1 MKTDELR
8 EMYLSFFEGKG
19 HTRCSSDVLVPTWD
33 PSVLFTPAGMNQFK
47 DHFLGKVKLD
57 FTRAT
62 TSQKCL
68 RTGDIENVGR
78 TAYHHTFF
86 EMLGNFSF
94 GDYFK
99 SEAIAWAWEFLTD
112 KKWLALEQGRLSIS
126 VYEDDDEA
134 AQIWHEQIGL
144 PSSKI
149 RRLDEDENF
158 WPAGAPTQGPDG
170 VCGPCSEIFYLDD
183 KGESVEIWNL
193 VFTQFNR
200 VGEAP
205 DNLRPLPSK
214 NIDTGMGLE
223 RTAATL
229 QGKDTNYH
237 IDVLLPIVEA
247 VGEICGLPYQ
257 AESNEGRRMR
267 RIADHIRACTFAIH
281 ENIYPGPNKE
291 KYVVR
296 RLLRRAILD
305 GHQLGQRDPFLK
317 QLVPCVVQMMKNPYP
332 ELAETVDRVAQVIE
346 QEEKTF
352 FATIDAGLERIE
364 RIFGEIESRQ
374 QLRVSGESAA
384 ELYQTYGVPPELV
397 ESMAIER
404 NLMFDWDGFR
414 SAMEQHGIESGRGQ
428 FELFKTGPIESLKR
442 SLQATDFVGYGA
454 TESEVAIKAIIIS
467 DDDKQQ
473 LTDTWEQIDEQEILV
488 VLDSSPFYGES
499 GGQVGDSG
507 LLDGGSFQF
516 RVQDTQKDGD
526 LLIHHGSLESG
537 CLQAGET
544 AMARVDV
551 SRRDAIRRAHSAT
564 HILHYALQ
572 RALGKHAQQQG
583 SKVDADWLRFD
594 FTNLQP
600 VTEAELDQIEQDVI
614 SQISAAA
621 PVGWEVLPLA
631 EARAAGAMM
640 LFGEKYP
647 DPVRMVSMG
656 DFSKELCGGTHL
668 QSTADV
674 GSFEITSEEGIAA
687 GTRRIVALTGEK
699 AQSYRERVQETVQQA
714 GELLA
719 SGPLELVQAAGQ
731 LTEQVRDLKKQLS
744 AGTPSG
750 KQSRD
755 DPVATVPG
763 TTSLDYAVLRNALR
777 ATARTINVSLFDV
790 TDRVRAL
797 QNEAQQLS
805 QQIADLAEGE
815 EISID
820 SLREGAEVIADV
832 PIVITEISIANPNR
846 MRQLVDQLRKQFQP
860 IVVLLAASSDDGKV
874 LLVAGV
880 TRDLVEQGVSAG
892 NWVKEIAPIVGGGGG
907 GKADLAQAGGREP
920 AKIPEAL
927 TAARDAIVAQ
937 LASRG

>member
-99 SEAIAWAWEFLTD
+99 SEAIQWAWEFLTD
-112 KKWLALEQGRLSIS
+112 KKWLALEPERLTVS

-149 RRLDEDENF
+149 HRLDEDENF

-200 VGEAP
+200 VGDPP

-237 IDVLLPIVEA
+237 IDVLLPIVETVA
-247 VGEICGLPYQ
+247 EICGMTYE
-257 AESNEGRRMR
+257 AASNEGRRMR
-267 RIADHIRACTFAIH
+267 RITDHIRACTFAIH
-281 ENIYPGPNKE
+281 ENVYPGPNKE

-305 GHQLGQRDPFLK
+305 GHQLGQREPFLK
-317 QLVPCVVQMMKNPYP
+317 ELVPSVVEMMKNPYP
-332 ELAETVDRVAQVIE
+332 EMAETVDRVAQVIE
-346 QEEKTF
+346 QEENTF
-352 FATIDAGLERIE
+352 FGTIDAGLERIE
-364 RIFGEIESRQ
+364 RIFGEIESQQ

-414 SAMEQHGIESGRGQ
+414 AAMEQHGLESGRAQ

-442 SLQATDFVGYGA
+442 SLQATEFIGYES
-454 TESEVAIKAIIIS
+454 TESDVAIKAIVIA
-467 DDDKQQ
+467 DDGEQQ
-473 LTDTWEQIDEQEILV
+473 LTDSLEQVEEQDVLV

-507 LLDGGSFQF
+507 LLEGESFQF
-516 RVQDTQKDGD
+516 QVLDTQKDGD
-526 LLIHHGSLESG
+526 LLIHHGRLQSG
-537 CLQAGET
+537 CLQSGEV
-544 AMARVDV
+544 AVARVDV
-551 SRRDAIRRAHSAT
+551 TRRDAIRRAHSAT

-572 RALGKHAQQQG
+572 RALGNHAQQQG

-600 VTEAELDQIEQDVI
+600 VTEDELDQIEQDVI
-614 SQISAAA
+614 TQISAAA
-621 PVGWEVLPLA
+621 PVSWEVLPLA
-631 EARAAGAMM
+631 EARSAGAMM

-656 DFSKELCGGTHL
+656 EFSKELCGGTHL
-668 QSTADV
+668 ESTADV

-699 AQSYRERVQETVQQA
+699 ARAYRERVKETVQRA
-714 GELLA
+714 GELLG
-719 SGPLELVQAAGQ
+719 SGSEGLAQAAQQ
-731 LTEQVRDLKKQLS
+731 LTVQVRQLKKQLS
-744 AGTPSG
+744 AGTGSG
-750 KQSRD
+750 KGVSD
-755 DPVATVPG
+755 DQAAMNAGG
-763 TTSLDYAVLRNALR
+763 TSGDYAMLRSALR
-777 ATARTINVSLFDV
+777 ETAKVLNVSLFDV
-790 TDRVRAL
+790 ADRLESL
-797 QNEAQQLS
+797 QQEAQQLAE
-805 QQIADLAEGE
+805 QIAELADTE

-820 SLREGAEVIADV
+820 SLREGAEVIEDV
-832 PIVITEISIANPNR
+832 PVVITEISVANPNR

-860 IVVLLAASSDDGKV
+860 IAVLLAASSEDGKV

-880 TRDLVEQGVSAG
+880 TRDLVEQGISAG
-892 NWVKEIAPIVGGGGG
+892 NWVKEIAPVVGGGGG
-907 GKADLAQAGGREP
+907 GKPDLAQAGGREP

-927 TAARDAIVAQ
+927 TTARDAMVAQ
-937 LASRG
+937 LASRS

>member
-1 MKTDELR
+1 
-8 EMYLSFFEGKG
+8 
-19 HTRCSSDVLVPTWD
+19 
-33 PSVLFTPAGMNQFK
+33 
-47 DHFLGKVKLD
+47 
-57 FTRAT
+57 
-62 TSQKCL
+62 
-68 RTGDIENVGR
+68 
-78 TAYHHTFF
+78 
-86 EMLGNFSF
+86 
-94 GDYFK
+94 
-99 SEAIAWAWEFLTD
+99 
-112 KKWLALEQGRLSIS
+112 
-126 VYEDDDEA
+126 
-134 AQIWHEQIGL
+134 
-144 PSSKI
+144 
-149 RRLDEDENF
+149 
-158 WPAGAPTQGPDG
+158 
-170 VCGPCSEIFYLDD
+170 
-183 KGESVEIWNL
+183 
-193 VFTQFNR
+193 
-200 VGEAP
+200 
-205 DNLRPLPSK
+205 
-214 NIDTGMGLE
+214 
-223 RTAATL
+223 
-229 QGKDTNYH
+229 
-237 IDVLLPIVEA
+237 
-247 VGEICGLPYQ
+247 
-257 AESNEGRRMR
+257 
-267 RIADHIRACTFAIH
+267 
-281 ENIYPGPNKE
+281 
-291 KYVVR
+291 
-296 RLLRRAILD
+296 
-305 GHQLGQRDPFLK
+305 
-317 QLVPCVVQMMKNPYP
+317 
-332 ELAETVDRVAQVIE
+332 
-346 QEEKTF
+346 
-352 FATIDAGLERIE
+352 
-364 RIFGEIESRQ
+364 
-374 QLRVSGESAA
+374 
-384 ELYQTYGVPPELV
+384 
-397 ESMAIER
+397 
-404 NLMFDWDGFR
+404 
-414 SAMEQHGIESGRGQ
+414 
-428 FELFKTGPIESLKR
+428 
-442 SLQATDFVGYGA
+442 
-454 TESEVAIKAIIIS
+454 
-467 DDDKQQ
+467 
-473 LTDTWEQIDEQEILV
+473 
-488 VLDSSPFYGES
+488 
-499 GGQVGDSG
+499 
-507 LLDGGSFQF
+507 
-516 RVQDTQKDGD
+516 
-526 LLIHHGSLESG
+526 
-537 CLQAGET
+537 
-544 AMARVDV
+544 
-551 SRRDAIRRAHSAT
+551 
-564 HILHYALQ
+564 LHYALQ

-656 DFSKELCGGTHL
+656 EFSKELCGGTHL

-744 AGTPSG
+744 VGTPSG
-750 KQSRD
+750 KQSMD